1 MTIAGL
7 KGIMISSAA
16 GTASTPR
23 AHITNMAALDCLRD
37 IGVDTELNR
46 IASKGEQHMV
56 HTRWCRSMAGE
67 EYARVYSWGNDPRRK
82 VCGGHVAKKARAA
95 VNLLKYR
102 ATTRWL
108 ARVRHLTFLK
118 RCWSPS

>member
-1 MTIAGL
+1 
-7 KGIMISSAA
+7 MISSAA

-46 IASKGEQHMV
+46 IASKGEQHMA

-82 VCGGHVAKKARAA
+82 VCLWWPCCQKARAA

-108 ARVRHLTFLK
+108 ARVRHWTFLK